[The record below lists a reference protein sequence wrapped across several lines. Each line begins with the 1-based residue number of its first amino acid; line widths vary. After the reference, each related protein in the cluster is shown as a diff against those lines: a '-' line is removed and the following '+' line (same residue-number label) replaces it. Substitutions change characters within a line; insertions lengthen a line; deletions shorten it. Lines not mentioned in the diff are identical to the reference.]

1 MTIDDQAESG
11 VLYLVATPVGN
22 LDDITQRAI
31 DTLKTVDI
39 VAAEDTRHSRILFSR
54 HEITVN
60 RLESYHAHNLDSR
73 TGHLVRQLL
82 DGKSV
87 ALISDA
93 GTPGISDP
101 GSALARAAVEA
112 GITVC
117 PIPGA
122 SAPMLALTASGFP
135 THRFV
140 YEGFLPRKKG
150 RKTLIDSWKDEPR
163 TVVFFESGLRL
174 VKTLEQI
181 SAALGPRKVCVA
193 REMTKKFEEFL
204 RGDIGE
210 VIEELSRRGGVKG
223 EVTVVLAPAGYLI
236 EKSQ

>member
-1 MTIDDQAESG
+1 MTIEDQTAPG
-11 VLYLVATPVGN
+11 ALYLVATPVGN
-22 LDDITQRAI
+22 LADITQRAI
-31 DTLKTVDI
+31 DTLSSVDI
-39 VAAEDTRHSRILFSR
+39 VAAEDTRHSRTLLAR
-54 HEITVN
+54 HEIKVK

-73 TGHLVRQLL
+73 TGQLVRHLL

-101 GSALARAAVEA
+101 GSALVRAAVEA
-112 GITVC
+112 GVTVC

-122 SAPMLALTASGFP
+122 SAPVLALTASGFP
-135 THRFV
+135 SHRFV

-150 RKTLIDSWKDEPR
+150 RRRLIDSWKEEPR

-181 SAALGPRKVCVA
+181 ASALGPRKVCVA

-223 EVTVVLAPAGYLI
+223 EVTVVLAPI
-236 EKSQ
+236 T

>member
-1 MTIDDQAESG
+1 MSGNENGPHG

-22 LDDITQRAI
+22 LADMTLRAI
-31 DTLKTVDI
+31 DTLNAVDI
-39 VAAEDTRHSRILFSR
+39 VAAEDTRHSRVLFGR
-54 HEITVN
+54 HGVAVK
-60 RLESYHAHNLDSR
+60 RLESYHAHNLEAR
-73 TGHLVRQLL
+73 TGALVRHML
-82 DGKSV
+82 DGRSV
-87 ALISDA
+87 ALVSDA

-101 GSALARAAVEA
+101 GSALVRAAVDA

-122 SAPMLALTASGFP
+122 SAPLLALTASGFP

-150 RKTLIDSWKDEPR
+150 RGTMMESWKDEAR

-174 VKTLEQI
+174 IKTLEQV
-181 SAALGPRKVCVA
+181 SSTLGPRKVCVA

-204 RGDIGE
+204 RGDIAD
-210 VIEELSRRGGVKG
+210 VIGELSRRGGVKG
-223 EVTVVLAPAGYLI
+223 EVTVVLAPAGF
-236 EKSQ
+236 